1 MPKLFSDPEKEYV
14 YGLFVS
20 YFDNISLEKVRDED
34 LFSIYMARFPCLL
47 LNEQRYIVLMTP
59 KDNFPPSYV
68 QPLDQLRW
76 VSLQTRTLHNEYP
89 DLIEQSFQQK
99 HQNIYKKK
107 LTIVSRDTKISVYD
121 VQDLPLRVSLLHTKG
136 NEYEYPNEGN
146 LISALETY
154 RTIIQFYQRPS
165 EF

>member
-1 MPKLFSDPEKEYV
+1 MTKLFSDPEKEYV
-14 YGLFVS
+14 YSLFVS
-20 YFDNISLEKVRDED
+20 YFDNIALEKVRDED

-68 QPLDQLRW
+68 QSLDQLRW
-76 VSLQTRTLHNEYP
+76 VSLQTRTLQNEYP
-89 DLIEQSFQQK
+89 DLIQQSFQQK
-99 HQNIYKKK
+99 QQASYKKK
-107 LTIVSRDTKISVYD
+107 LSIVSRSNNISVYD

-136 NEYEYPNEGN
+136 NEYEYPNQGN

-154 RTIIQFYQRPS
+154 RTIIYFHQKPS